1 VDEMLDLLTAIG
13 DRYGVDASSGV
24 WVDKKIPIQP
34 SASRPILNFMGA
46 WIGENWIHSKV
57 YSKLLQDHK

>member
-1 VDEMLDLLTAIG
+1 MLDLLTAIG